1 MEYMNSG
8 KGCQMKAIGGNVH
21 SVPISFAISQN
32 HPLFKNLTR
41 AMLKINENGK
51 IDRIMEQYEQFRCQ
65 QKKPIETHPHPM
77 EPADI
82 AGLFAVVG
90 VKIVV
95 AVVWGI
101 IKWSKRLDVR
111 GKPTT
116 VITPISALQSQS
128 D

>member
-1 MEYMNSG
+1 MECMYSG
-8 KGCQMKAIGGNVH
+8 KGCQMKAIGENVH
-21 SVPISFAISQN
+21 SVPISLAISQN

-65 QKKPIETHPHPM
+65 REKPIETHPHPL
-77 EPADI
+77 ELADI

-90 VKIVV
+90 VKLVV

-101 IKWSKRLDVR
+101 VKWSKRLVIR
-111 GKPTT
+111 GKPIT
-116 VITPISALQSQS
+116 VITPISFPSQS
-128 D
+128 K